1 VPEHVIWLS
10 LAIFVVALL
19 YSSVGHAGA
28 SGYIAVMSLFSL
40 APEVIRPTALVLNL
54 LVASIGTYQFWRA
67 GFLDCQLFWPFAIA
81 AAPFAMFGGYAK
93 LPTHYFKIL
102 VGFVLLFSAI
112 RFLIRPSSDEVA
124 SKPSTPAA
132 MGIGVGLGLLSGLTG
147 TGGGI
152 FLTPI
157 LLLKRWA
164 QAKTAAAISAAF
176 ILVNSLAGL
185 LGLVFRNSS
194 SPELKLSFSLAATT
208 GAAAIVGGAIGS
220 YAGSRRLDHTMIKR
234 LLAIVLL
241 IAGLKFL
248 LTK

>member
-1 VPEHVIWLS
+1 
-10 LAIFVVALL
+10 
-19 YSSVGHAGA
+19 
-28 SGYIAVMSLFSL
+28 
-40 APEVIRPTALVLNL
+40 
-54 LVASIGTYQFWRA
+54 
-67 GFLDCQLFWPFAIA
+67 
-81 AAPFAMFGGYAK
+81 MFGGYAK

-102 VGFVLLFSAI
+102 VGIVLLFSAI
-112 RFLIRPSSDEVA
+112 RFLFRPSSDEVA

-164 QAKTAAAISAAF
+164 KAKTAAAISAAF

-185 LGLVFRNSS
+185 MGLVFRNSG
-194 SPELKLSFSLAATT
+194 SPELKISFSLAAAT
-208 GAAAIVGGAIGS
+208 GAAAILGGAIGS